1 MRKRRILI
9 AACLFPKR
17 REWKPIGIGFKG
29 LEANSLTTKVLVK
42 ERKWEFVNVGRFV
55 ALSSRNQKGQLT
67 VTKTVP

>member
-1 MRKRRILI
+1 MRKRMILI
-9 AACLFPKR
+9 AACLFRKEENGNRFELVSMVLKQIR
-17 REWKPIGIGFKG
+17 RPQ
-29 LEANSLTTKVLVK
+29 SLGE